1 MNFTTKLPHV
11 GTTIFTVMS
20 KLASEHQ
27 AINLSQGFPNF
38 PIDPILEEIVK
49 KKASENVHQYAPM
62 AGLPVLLDQISALI
76 YKQYNRKIDPQSE
89 LLVTAGAT
97 QAIFTTIQALVHT
110 GEEVIILDPSYDC
123 YESPV
128 ILAGAKPVR
137 IPLNDRF
144 LPDWDRIHSLVTNKT
159 RLIITNN
166 PHNPS
171 GTMWRKEDIAE
182 LENLVE
188 KNPNLFVLSDE
199 VYEYIT
205 FENKHLSVNCSEI
218 LRERSIITSSFGK
231 TFHITGWKTGYIL
244 APQMIMNEIKKVHQ
258 FLVFCVNSL
267 AQASLAEYMNQVNV
281 NELGKFY
288 QLKRDDFRLKMKNS
302 RFDLLPCEGTYFQL
316 ASYAAISDENDVDFA
331 KRLVLEHGVATIP
344 LSVFNANGED
354 RKMLRFCFAKD
365 ELTIIQATEKLCM
378 I

>member
-1 MNFTTKLPHV
+1 MNSKLPHV

-20 KLASEHQ
+20 KLASEYN

-38 PIDPILEEIVK
+38 PIDPILQEIVQR
-49 KKASENVHQYAPM
+49 KASENVHQYAPM
-62 AGLPVLLDQISALI
+62 AGLPVLLEQISKLI
-76 YKQYNRKIDPQSE
+76 LEQYQRKIDPYSE

-110 GEEVIILDPSYDC
+110 GDEVMILDPSYDC

-137 IPLNDRF
+137 IPLNEKY
-144 LPDWDRIHSLVTNKT
+144 LPDWDRIRASVSHKT
-159 RLIITNN
+159 RIIVTNN

-171 GTMWRKEDIAE
+171 GTVWKKEDIEE
-182 LENLVE
+182 LERLVIDF
-188 KNPNLFVLSDE
+188 PNLMVLSDE
-199 VYEYIT
+199 VYEFIH
-205 FENKHLSVNCSEI
+205 FEGNHMSANSSEI
-218 LRERSIITSSFGK
+218 LKERSIIVSSFGK
-231 TFHITGWKTGYIL
+231 TFHITGWKIGYVV
-244 APQMIMNEIKKVHQ
+244 APSKIMNEIKKVHQ

-267 AQASLAEYMNQVNV
+267 AQASLAEYINHAEVCN
-281 NELGKFY
+281 LGKFY
-288 QLKRDDFRLKMKNS
+288 QDKRDEFRNKMKNS
-302 RFDLLPCEGTYFQL
+302 RFQLHPCEGTYFQV
-316 ASYAAISDENDVDFA
+316 ASYSQISNENDIDFA
-331 KRLVLEHGVATIP
+331 KRLVFEHGVATIP

-365 ELTIIQATEKLCM
+365 ENTIEQATRKLCK